1 MKSDKNLWLRLCCR
15 TGGLEHIYGYGR
27 EPSLSGVEIQY
38 ICFNFGEDMYAQLS
52 FITREMPRQLP
63 EKWRQRDVNAVQI
76 VLDLIN
82 VSVNSF
88 MPNGN
93 NMPSASISIAE
104 TADGWKDLRIS
115 CHGSGEEIKLHARFI
130 AVSSVSGITVDVP
143 D

>member
-1 MKSDKNLWLRLCCR
+1 M
-15 TGGLEHIYGYGR
+15 EHIYGSG
-27 EPSLSGVEIQY
+27 ELPSLDGVEMQY
-38 ICFNFGEDMYAQLS
+38 LCFNFGEDTNAQLS
-52 FITREMPRQLP
+52 FITRKLPQQLP
-63 EKWRQRDVNAVQI
+63 EKWRQREVNAVQI

-88 MPNGN
+88 MPQGN
-93 NMPSASISIAE
+93 NMPSASISIVE
-104 TADGWKDLRIS
+104 VADGWKDLRIS